1 LDRTGRSSRRP
12 FHFKFSESK
21 SEEADF
27 SVESELTSIVDASNA
42 VSPEIFLSRY
52 DKPRNYQKEFL
63 SRKKFVP
70 RQIKVAP
77 VSNHHHM
84 TRSVRPFTFTF
95 ILCSVFLG
103 ASLMTVG
110 AADVQP
116 SKTKFFSYRDAAG
129 KTTSARIIYHYR
141 RVQIVHPLARVD
153 SRLDPKLMRA
163 ASIADERAYAHSKA
177 RCWHYVKEALVAAGA
192 VTSYPRT
199 AYACQAGQELV
210 RDYGFKKL
218 SVRDPYDAPLGA
230 VLVYGHGSNG
240 AGHVEIRT
248 RNGFVSDYS
257 SKNRCRYP
265 LLAAYGKFF
274 L

>member
-1 LDRTGRSSRRP
+1 MARLVR
-12 FHFKFSESK
+12 KF
-21 SEEADF
+21 F
-27 SVESELTSIVDASNA
+27 YV
-42 VSPEIFLSRY
+42 IFLGGIL
-52 DKPRNYQKEFL
+52 F
-63 SRKKFVP
+63 
-70 RQIKVAP
+70 A
-77 VSNHHHM
+77 
-84 TRSVRPFTFTF
+84 TSVIT
-95 ILCSVFLG
+95 SH
-103 ASLMTVG
+103 
-110 AADVQP
+110 AAGLQP
-116 SKTKFFSYRDAAG
+116 SKSKFYYRNAVG
-129 KTTSARIIYHYR
+129 KTTSARIIYRYR

-153 SRLDPKLMRA
+153 SRLDPKLLRA
-163 ASIADERAYAHSKA
+163 ASIADERAHAHSKA

-230 VLVYGHGSNG
+230 VLVYSHGSNG